1 MKKRLLTIVILLV
14 LFLTACAG
22 RTAGADDAE
31 RLPAESVTMLDEGVW
46 PVNAYTEGL
55 PVPHGTVTWA
65 MLDASAS
72 RSCPRT
78 ISTTI
83 RCAWHRLAFPQ

>member
-31 RLPAESVTMLDEGVW
+31 RLPAESVTMLDEGLR
-46 PVNAYTEGL
+46 PVNA
-55 PVPHGTVTWA
+55 
-65 MLDASAS
+65 
-72 RSCPRT
+72 
-78 ISTTI
+78 
-83 RCAWHRLAFPQ
+83 